1 MITIK
6 DIAKLAGVS
15 PSTVSRV
22 ISNHPRIST
31 KTSLKVKQIMKE
43 LNYHPNIIAKS
54 LVSKTTHTLGIML
67 PRPAEELFQNY
78 FFGELLRGIITHA
91 TRMNYELLLT
101 TETSSD
107 NELHAISRLVHGRR
121 VDGILLLGSKRD
133 DPIISFLEAE
143 KFPFVLIG
151 RSEAHPNAP
160 MVDND
165 NVQTAYDATHHLIA
179 QGHTR
184 IGFVSGPPDI
194 TLSHDRMLGYQKAL
208 AQAGLDADSDWI
220 VEGEFLQESGF
231 RAMSLFM
238 SLPDRPTAIVVIDD
252 NVAFGV
258 LRALAEL
265 HYLVPEDISVVSFN
279 NIALSE
285 LASPPL
291 SSIDIG
297 TYQLGYTA
305 VQVLLKILSGEPQH
319 HNPVIIPHRLIVRE
333 SSLFSKPKPPAS

>member
-1 MITIK
+1 M
-6 DIAKLAGVS
+6 
-15 PSTVSRV
+15 
-22 ISNHPRIST
+22 
-31 KTSLKVKQIMKE
+31 
-43 LNYHPNIIAKS
+43 
-54 LVSKTTHTLGIML
+54 
-67 PRPAEELFQNY
+67 
-78 FFGELLRGIITHA
+78 
-91 TRMNYELLLT
+91 LLT

-107 NELHAISRLVHGRR
+107 DELHAISRLVHGRR

-133 DPIISFLEAE
+133 DPINSFLEE
-143 KFPFVLIG
+143 EEFPFVLIG

-165 NVQTAYDATHHLIA
+165 NVQTAYDATQHLIA

-184 IGFVSGPPDI
+184 IGFVSGPPEI
-194 TLSHDRMLGYQKAL
+194 TLSHDRMRGYQKAL
-208 AQAGLDADSDWI
+208 AEAELHANRDWI

-265 HYLVPEDISVVSFN
+265 GYQVPEDISVVSFN

-305 VQVLLKILSGEPQH
+305 VQVLLKIISGEPQT

-333 SSLFSKPKPPAS
+333 SSLYSKTKSSLS